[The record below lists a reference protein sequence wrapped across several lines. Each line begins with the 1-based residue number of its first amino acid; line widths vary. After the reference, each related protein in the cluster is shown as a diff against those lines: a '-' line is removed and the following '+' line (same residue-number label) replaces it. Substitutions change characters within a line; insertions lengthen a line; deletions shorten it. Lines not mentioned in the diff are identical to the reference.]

1 MYAWNLHNWVGDNC
15 LIISLNW
22 LKYRQGAAWRHR
34 PKVPKILVKT
44 SGDTSDLSGF
54 TRFFFGLLGNL
65 FSHKSIGKLLNLW
78 DDGKKNSLCKIAII
92 KIIIMSLQHHNHHGL
107 HSLNLASLG
116 VFLFRCLIALQTAT
130 AYDEKYVNQL

>member
-1 MYAWNLHNWVGDNC
+1 MHEIYIIEWVIIVWSLV
-15 LIISLNW
+15 LIDLSTA
-22 LKYRQGAAWRHR
+22 RVRRGATVQ
-34 PKVPKILVKT
+34 KVPKILVKT

>member
-34 PKVPKILVKT
+34 PKSAKNFSSKQVVTQVILVV
-44 SGDTSDLSGF
+44 SRDFS
-54 TRFFFGLLGNL
+54 FGLGNL

>member
-1 MYAWNLHNWVGDNC
+1 MHEIYIIEWVIIVWSLV
-15 LIISLNW
+15 LIDLSTA
-22 LKYRQGAAWRHR
+22 RVRRGATVQ
-34 PKVPKILVKT
+34 KVPKILVKT

-54 TRFFFGLLGNL
+54 TRFFFGLGNL

>member
-1 MYAWNLHNWVGDNC
+1 MHEIYIIEWVIIVWSLV
-15 LIISLNW
+15 LIDLSTARVRCGATVRKCRKFSL
-22 LKYRQGAAWRHR
+22 KQ
-34 PKVPKILVKT
+34 VVTQVILVV
-44 SGDTSDLSGF
+44 SRDF
-54 TRFFFGLLGNL
+54 CFGLGNL

>member
-1 MYAWNLHNWVGDNC
+1 MHEIYIIEWVIIVWSLV
-15 LIISLNW
+15 LIDLSTARVRCGATVQKCRKFSL
-22 LKYRQGAAWRHR
+22 KQVVT
-34 PKVPKILVKT
+34 KVILVV
-44 SGDTSDLSGF
+44 SRDFS
-54 TRFFFGLLGNL
+54 FGLLGNL